1 MSTDLNWFMA
11 AGTLLMFGA
20 SGEAFYTSNW
30 KTGVVYI
37 CFGVANAMMSL
48 VKG

>member
-1 MSTDLNWFMA
+1 MPELNYWMA
-11 AGTLLMFGA
+11 VGAVLMFGA
-20 SGEAFYTSNW
+20 SGEAFWTNNW
-30 KTGVVYI
+30 KTGVVYV